1 MSRYKFIYFNI
12 NDKNFL
18 YLKDRP
24 TTAATTQVNVG
35 VVVAGVLGGALF
47 TLIVGLV
54 IFFIWKRRAKKKSF
68 TFSATSSTTATIPSS
83 EPIVVPALYDI
94 STSRRDSTGTF
105 SYHLYD
111 ELP

>member
-1 MSRYKFIYFNI
+1 MSFTV

-35 VVVAGVLGGALF
+35 AVVAGVLGGALF

-68 TFSATSSTTATIPSS
+68 TFSTTATIPSS
-83 EPIVVPALYDI
+83 APIVVPALYDI
-94 STSRRDSTGTF
+94 STSRRNSTGTL

-111 ELP
+111 EVP